1 MRCSPANSPDPI
13 PRHCRRPALWSW
25 RTLAIVVAMCGG
37 LVARCHPAR
46 AAEPSATPGG
56 DSATEQTTDAQR
68 VATGS
73 LETAASAAEIFELAI
88 RPVLAGTCFKCHG
101 GDKVAGE
108 LRVDSRGALLAG
120 GDSGPAIVPGDA
132 AASLLV
138 RAIAREQDVSAM
150 PPDDP
155 LPPEVV
161 EDFRAWIAA
170 GARWPAASAAGDQSA
185 EARAFA
191 SARHWAFQAVQAI
204 DPPADPS
211 SWSRTPIDAFIASRH
226 RAGGVQPQP
235 PAERRTLVR
244 RVYFDLMGLPPTPDE
259 MVACLAD
266 PSPDWFTTLV
276 DRLLASP
283 AYGERWGRHWLD
295 VAHYA
300 DTAGDNADYP
310 IPEIRH
316 YRDYVIDSFNAD
328 LPFDEFVREQL
339 AGDLLARDSL
349 TSGQS
354 RERYAARIAATG
366 FVALS
371 RRYATAPFELWHLTL
386 EDTLDTVGSALLGL
400 TLRCAR
406 CHDHKYDPTTTADYY
421 ALYGIFAS
429 TQFAYAGSEEFAS
442 KNLPRTGFV
451 PLIPPDEVAPL
462 AARHQQQLDAA
473 RARVAE
479 FEKSDPLLAHARQ
492 LEAQLAYQRQQAEGA
507 RAATGEAAGFGKLS
521 EQTEEL
527 LESVRKQHEKRLAAL
542 QKDVRGLEKCGLPP
556 DVPCAYA
563 VCDGAP
569 VDVPVQ
575 QKGDPGQPGPVAPR
589 GVPKFLEAGEPL
601 VIPQGTSGRLQL
613 AEWLTRADNP
623 LVPRVIVNR
632 VWQQHFGRG
641 LVATP
646 SNFGLRGAA
655 PTHPELLDWLAARF
669 VADGWSLK
677 RLHRLILSSQ
687 TYQMA
692 SGYDAACAAHDA
704 ENTTYWRFE
713 RRRLDAEA
721 LRDAWLATSGRL
733 DPARPGAHPFP
744 PIRDWGWSQ
753 HQPFKAAYESNH
765 RTVYLMTQR
774 LQRHPYLALFDG
786 PDTNHTTDVRTVST
800 VPLQALFAL
809 NNPWLTEQ
817 AAAFAARLESAA
829 NDTPER
835 IAAAYQLAFARPPEQ
850 DEVATAVAF
859 LEQCAAELVRAGAT
873 PEAAEQERWQ
883 SLARLLLCAN
893 EFVYVD

>member
-1 MRCSPANSPDPI
+1 MLAGVCFTLPD
-13 PRHCRRPALWSW
+13 RVL
-25 RTLAIVVAMCGG
+25 
-37 LVARCHPAR
+37 
-46 AAEPSATPGG
+46 AAEPSQSPGA
-56 DSATEQTTDAQR
+56 DSPTTQATEAPRTA
-68 VATGS
+68 
-73 LETAASAAEIFELAI
+73 TAAASSEFFELKI

-101 GDKVAGE
+101 GDKVAAG
-108 LRVDSRGALLAG
+108 LRVDSRAALFSG
-120 GDSGPAIVPGDA
+120 GDNGAAIVPGDA

-138 RAIAREQDVSAM
+138 RAIARDDDVSAM
-150 PPDDP
+150 PPDAP
-155 LPPEVV
+155 LSPEVAD
-161 EDFRAWIAA
+161 DFRAWIAA
-170 GARWPAASAAGDQSA
+170 GAPWPVASTTADQSA

-191 SARHWAFQAVQAI
+191 SARHWAFQAVHAI
-204 DPPADPS
+204 EPPADTS
-211 SWSRTPIDAFIASRH
+211 GWSRTPIDAFIAAGH
-226 RAGGVQPQP
+226 RAAGVQPQP

-244 RVYFDLMGLPPTPDE
+244 RIYFDLLGLPPTPDE
-259 MVACLAD
+259 MAACLAD

-339 AGDLLARDSL
+339 AGDLMARDSL

-442 KNLPRTGFV
+442 KNLPRSGFV
-451 PLIPPDEVAPL
+451 PLIPPEEVAPL

-479 FEKSDPLLAHARQ
+479 FEKTDPLLEHARQ
-492 LEAQLAYQRQQAEGA
+492 LEAQLAYQRQQAEAA

-527 LESVRKQHEKRLAAL
+527 LKSVRKQHEKQLGAL
-542 QKDVRGLEKCGLPP
+542 QTDVRGLEKCGHPAE
-556 DVPCAYA
+556 VPCAYA

-569 VDVPVQ
+569 IDVPIQ
-575 QKGDPGQPGPVAPR
+575 RKGDPGQPGEVIPR

-601 VIPQGTSGRLQL
+601 VIPPGTSGRLQL
-613 AEWLTRADNP
+613 GQWLTRADNP

-669 VADGWSLK
+669 VTDGWSLK

-692 SGYDAACAAHDA
+692 SGYDAECAAHDA
-704 ENTTYWRFE
+704 ENGTYWRFE

-733 DPARPGAHPFP
+733 NLARPGAHPFP

-817 AAAFAARLESAA
+817 AAAFAVRLESAA
-829 NDTPER
+829 SDTVGR
-835 IAAAYQLAFARPPEQ
+835 ISVAYELAFARPPEQ
-850 DEVATAVAF
+850 DEVSTAQAF
-859 LEQCAAELVRAGAT
+859 LEKCAAELVRAGAM
-873 PEAAEQERWQ
+873 PETAEHERWQ

>member
-1 MRCSPANSPDPI
+1 MRRVPAKTSD
-13 PRHCRRPALWSW
+13 RRPWHWHPLALALLVYGGN
-25 RTLAIVVAMCGG
+25 LAICDQTQ
-37 LVARCHPAR
+37 
-46 AAEPSATPGG
+46 AAEPPLTPQQVSPPVLPSGPSTAARPG
-56 DSATEQTTDAQR
+56 A
-68 VATGS
+68 
-73 LETAASAAEIFELAI
+73 ETASAAEFFELKI
-88 RPVLAGTCFKCHG
+88 RPALAGTCFKCHG
-101 GDKVAGE
+101 GDKVAQG
-108 LRVDSRGALLAG
+108 LRVDSREALIAG
-120 GDSGPAIVPGDA
+120 GDSGAAMVPGDT

-138 RAIAREQDVSAM
+138 RAIAREDGVSAM

-155 LPPEVV
+155 LPAEVV
-161 EDFRAWIAA
+161 EDFRGWIAA
-170 GARWPAASAAGDQSA
+170 GAKWPAASAAADQSA
-185 EARAFA
+185 DARAFA
-191 SARHWAFQAVQAI
+191 SARHWAFQPVRAV
-204 DPPADPS
+204 DPPADPNG
-211 SWSRTPIDAFIASRH
+211 WSRTPIDRFIAAGH
-226 RAGGVQPQP
+226 RTTGARPQP
-235 PAERRTLVR
+235 PAQRRTLVR
-244 RVYFDLMGLPPTPDE
+244 RVFFDLLGLPPTPDE
-259 MVACLAD
+259 MSACLVD
-266 PSPDWFTTLV
+266 TSPDWFANLV
-276 DRLLASP
+276 DRLLASS

-316 YRDYVIDSFNAD
+316 YRDYVIDSFNND

-366 FVALS
+366 FLALS

-386 EDTLDTVGSALLGL
+386 EDTLDTVGSAFLGL

-442 KNLPRTGFV
+442 KNFPRSGFV
-451 PLIPPDEVAPL
+451 PLVPPDEVAPL
-462 AARHQQQLDAA
+462 VARHQQQLDAA
-473 RARVAE
+473 RARVTE
-479 FEKSDPLLAHARQ
+479 FEKTDPLVEHARQ
-492 LEAQLAYQRQQAEGA
+492 LEAQLTYQRQQAEDA

-527 LESVRKQHEKRLAAL
+527 LKSVRKQHEKQLAAL
-542 QKDVRGLEKCGLPP
+542 QRDVRGLEKCGLPP
-556 DVPCAYA
+556 EVPCAYA
-563 VCDGAP
+563 VCDGSP
-569 VDVPVQ
+569 VDVPIQ
-575 QKGDPGQPGPVAPR
+575 QKGDPGQLGQIVPR
-589 GVPKFLEAGEPL
+589 GVPKFLDAGEPL
-601 VIPQGTSGRLQL
+601 AIPAGTSGRLQL
-613 AEWLTRADNP
+613 AQWLTRANNP

-646 SNFGLRGAA
+646 SNFGLHGAA
-655 PTHPELLDWLAARF
+655 PSHPELLDWLAARF

-677 RLHRLILSSQ
+677 RLHRLILASQ

-692 SGYDAACAAHDA
+692 SDYNPQCAARDA
-704 ENTTYWRFE
+704 ENSSYWRFE

-721 LRDAWLATSGRL
+721 LRDAWLMTSGRL
-733 DPARPGAHPFP
+733 DLTRPGAHPFP

-774 LQRHPYLALFDG
+774 IQRHPYLALFDG
-786 PDTNHTTDVRTVST
+786 PDTNHTTDVRTTST

-817 AAAFAARLESAA
+817 AAAFAARLEKAESDPAG
-829 NDTPER
+829 R
-835 IAAAYQLAFARPPEQ
+835 ISVAYELAFARPPVQ
-850 DEVATAVAF
+850 DDVATALAF
-859 LEQCAAELVRAGAT
+859 LEQCAAELVRAGAS
-873 PEAAEQERWQ
+873 PEAAEHEHWQ
-883 SLARLLLCAN
+883 SLARLLLCSN

>member
-1 MRCSPANSPDPI
+1 
-13 PRHCRRPALWSW
+13 
-25 RTLAIVVAMCGG
+25 
-37 LVARCHPAR
+37 LVAALVLAGVCFTLPDRVL
-46 AAEPSATPGG
+46 AAEPSATQG
-56 DSATEQTTDAQR
+56 DEARSALATDAQR
-68 VATGS
+68 
-73 LETAASAAEIFELAI
+73 AASATASSEFFELKI
-88 RPVLAGTCFKCHG
+88 RPVLVGTCFKCHG
-101 GDKVAGE
+101 GDKVSAG
-108 LRVDSRGALLAG
+108 LRIDSREALVAG
-120 GDSGPAIVPGDA
+120 GDSGPAVVAGDA
-132 AASLLV
+132 DASLLV
-138 RAIAREQDVSAM
+138 RAIARDEDVSAM

-155 LPPEVV
+155 LSPEVAG
-161 EDFRAWIAA
+161 DFRAWIAA
-170 GARWPAASAAGDQSA
+170 GAPWPVASTTADQSA

-191 SARHWAFQAVQAI
+191 SARHWAFQPVRAVE
-204 DPPADPS
+204 PPSDTS
-211 SWSRTPIDAFIASRH
+211 GWSRTPIDQFIAAGH
-226 RAGGVQPQP
+226 RAAGVRPQP

-244 RVYFDLMGLPPTPDE
+244 RVYFDLLGLPPTPDE
-259 MVACLAD
+259 MSACLAD
-266 PSPDWFTTLV
+266 TSPEWFASLV

-316 YRDYVIDSFNAD
+316 YRDYVIDSFNED
-328 LPFDEFVREQL
+328 LPFDAFVREQL

-366 FVALS
+366 FLALS

-386 EDTLDTVGSALLGL
+386 EDTLDTVGSAFLGL

-442 KNLPRTGFV
+442 KSLPRSGFV
-451 PLIPPDEVAPL
+451 PLIPPEEVAPL
-462 AARHQQQLDAA
+462 VARHQQQLDAA

-479 FEKSDPLLAHARQ
+479 FEKTDPLLEHARQ
-492 LEAQLAYQRQQAEGA
+492 LEAQLAYQRQQADAA
-507 RAATGEAAGFGKLS
+507 RAATGETAGFGKLS

-527 LESVRKQHEKRLAAL
+527 LKSVRKQHEKQLAAL

-556 DVPCAYA
+556 EVPCAYA
-563 VCDGAP
+563 VCDGSP
-569 VDVPVQ
+569 VDVPIQ
-575 QKGDPGQPGPVAPR
+575 QKGDPAQPGPVAPR

-601 VIPQGTSGRLQL
+601 TIPPGTSGRLEL
-613 AEWLTRADNP
+613 AEWLTRESNP

-632 VWQQHFGRG
+632 IWQQHFGRG

-677 RLHRLILSSQ
+677 RLHRLILASQ

-692 SGYDAACAAHDA
+692 SGYDAECATRDA
-704 ENTTYWRFE
+704 ENATYWRFE

-774 LQRHPYLALFDG
+774 LQRHPFLALFDG

-817 AAAFAARLESAA
+817 AAAFAARLEGAASDPAGRISAA
-829 NDTPER
+829 YE
-835 IAAAYQLAFARPPEQ
+835 LAFARPPEQ
-850 DEVATAVAF
+850 EEVATALAF
-859 LEQCAAELVRAGAT
+859 LEQCATELIRVGAT
-873 PEAAEQERWQ
+873 PEDAEHQRWQ